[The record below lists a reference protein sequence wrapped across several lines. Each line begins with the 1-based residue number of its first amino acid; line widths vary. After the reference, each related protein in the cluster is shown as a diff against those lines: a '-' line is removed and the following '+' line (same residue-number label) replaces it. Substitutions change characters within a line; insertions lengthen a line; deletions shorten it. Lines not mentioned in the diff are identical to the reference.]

1 MSNYEDLKAQAK
13 QTIILND
20 KGLPLV
26 MEAYPLVYLDELGI
40 GATHTPHPAFKINDK
55 VLPKIYLPAY
65 IASVKGGRAYSL
77 PNQEPAVNVNFD
89 QAKQYCENNGA
100 GFHLMTAAEWGL
112 VHNLL
117 TASGIHPRGNTA
129 YGKSKLKAERFLES
143 VGNNFPYVILRPTG
157 VYGPREK
164 DYFMMAKSISNH
176 IDFAVGFQR
185 QDITFVYVKDVVQAI
200 FLTLDHGMN
209 GRKYFL
215 SDGNVYRSSDFSN
228 LIRKAL
234 GNPWWIRITAPV
246 WVLRIVTSIGELVA
260 RSTGRISALNHDKF
274 NILRQRNWRCDIEP
288 TMDELGYH
296 PHYDLARGVAETIDW
311 YKNEGWL

>member
-129 YGKSKLKAERFLES
+129 YGKSHVHAYEKGVMSAGGNRTLTGTGDKSWSTDMQGGGINDF
-143 VGNNFPYVILRPTG
+143 VGNVSKWLGGLRLYNGEIQVIADNNAAITG
-157 VYGPREK
+157 TDQSAGSSAWK
-164 DYFMMAKSISNH
+164 AIL
-176 IDFAVGFQR
+176 
-185 QDITFVYVKDVVQAI
+185 QDGT
-200 FLTLDHGMN
+200 
-209 GRKYFL
+209 
-215 SDGNVYRSSDFSN
+215 
-228 LIRKAL
+228 
-234 GNPWWIRITAPV
+234 
-246 WVLRIVTSIGELVA
+246 LVA
-260 RSTGRISALNHDKF
+260 PGTTGTLKFSYSAAASAGV
-274 NILRQRNWRCDIEP
+274 
-288 TMDELGYH
+288 LGYKH
-296 PHYDLARGVAETIDW
+296 RVSAQGRLLAVIFE
-311 YKNEGWL
+311 L